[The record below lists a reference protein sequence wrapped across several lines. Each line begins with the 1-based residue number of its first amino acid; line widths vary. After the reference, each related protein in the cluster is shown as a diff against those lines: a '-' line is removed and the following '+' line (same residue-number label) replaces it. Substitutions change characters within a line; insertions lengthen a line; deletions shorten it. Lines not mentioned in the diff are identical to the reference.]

1 MPETVLTKER
11 MMHPRM
17 ERLHKTVENLYL
29 NNHMTIRQ
37 ITKAVSHSLS
47 YRQVLAILQPLISQR
62 KSQEEYL
69 SPEDI
74 EARRKEIR
82 DAWTPEQAKRRWIG
96 TQSASRRLLV
106 EAEASQILE

>member
-17 ERLHKTVENLYL
+17 EQLHRTVENLYL
-29 NNHMTIRQ
+29 NNHMSIRQ

-47 YRQVLAILQPLISQR
+47 YRQVLAILQPLVSQR
-62 KSQEEYL
+62 KHAEEYL
-69 SPEDI
+69 EPEEI
-74 EARRKEIR
+74 AARKQEIQ

-96 TQSASRRLLV
+96 TQAVSRRLLV
-106 EAEASQILE
+106 ENEASKWLD